1 MDERSASAVPV
12 GTGCTPAYVG
22 LGAEVEEWKR
32 RALAAEAE
40 ARQLRMVLEASRGP
54 AEPVGCGS
62 CPVTGLPFYDNMEHP
77 ERGMIAMYGGPLDVY
92 SIPELQDNDGEL
104 RRERYDLDADNWVE
118 GGEPLGY
125 FYGEQQPEAKSGPI
139 AAGAELATV
148 ALEYVAA
155 RDAHEQATSPLNSHA
170 PVRQLAHGSP
180 ITRRWVDAREALRL
194 ALTDA
199 SPKRADAREALA
211 IAYRHLD
218 VESLRVSHCNDL
230 AKIHAAM
237 LTTSHGAEVGRG

>member
-1 MDERSASAVPV
+1 MDERNASAVPV

-32 RALAAEAE
+32 RALAAEFE
-40 ARQLRMVLEASRGP
+40 ARQLRKVLDASRGP
-54 AEPVGCGS
+54 AEPMGCGS
-62 CPVTGLPFYDNMEHP
+62 CPVTRLPFYDNMEHP

-125 FYGEQQPEAKSGPI
+125 FYGEQQLEAKSGPI
-139 AAGAELATV
+139 AAVADLATV
-148 ALEYVAA
+148 AREYVAA

-170 PVRQLAHGSP
+170 PVRQLVHGSSCGSKGIEANFRHRP
-180 ITRRWVDAREALRL
+180 LPWPGAGRR
-194 ALTDA
+194 
-199 SPKRADAREALA
+199 
-211 IAYRHLD
+211 
-218 VESLRVSHCNDL
+218 
-230 AKIHAAM
+230 
-237 LTTSHGAEVGRG
+237 